1 MANCNND
8 LLVTALSMLDPR
20 TLEQVLA
27 IATGDVK
34 IYDEYSLPKPNA
46 DAIIALIMKKDKR
59 ELEQISRIESV
70 QPTSMCSQV
79 SIRYAYRR
87 YSWYKTEEDRD
98 NKKNAQYY
106 ESSSYQVRGELGA
119 SDDFNTITVDMEEWL
134 RYVKECE

>member
-1 MANCNND
+1 MANCDND

-70 QPTSMCSQV
+70 QPTGMCSQV

-98 NKKNAQYY
+98 NEKDAQCY
-106 ESSSYQVRGELGA
+106 ESSSFKVRGKLGS
-119 SDDFNTITVDMEEWL
+119 SDDYSIIIVDMEDWL

>member
-1 MANCNND
+1 MANCDND

-70 QPTSMCSQV
+70 QPTGMCSQV
-79 SIRYAYRR
+79 SICYVYKS
-87 YSWYKTEEDRD
+87 YTWYKTEEDRD
-98 NKKNAQYY
+98 NKRNAQCY
-106 ESSSYQVRGELGA
+106 ESSSYQVRGELSA
-119 SDDFNTITVDMEEWL
+119 SDNRNTITVTMEDWL

>member
-1 MANCNND
+1 MANCDND

-70 QPTSMCSQV
+70 QPTGMCSQV

-98 NKKNAQYY
+98 NEKDATNPVVSKYVPYIDLDVLTSTEPTKNQ
-106 ESSSYQVRGELGA
+106 
-119 SDDFNTITVDMEEWL
+119 
-134 RYVKECE
+134 

>member
-1 MANCNND
+1 MANCDND

-70 QPTSMCSQV
+70 QPTGMCSQV

-87 YSWYKTEEDRD
+87 YSWYKTGC
-98 NKKNAQYY
+98 A
-106 ESSSYQVRGELGA
+106 
-119 SDDFNTITVDMEEWL
+119 M
-134 RYVKECE
+134 